1 MNLNVINEVR
11 EKNNIGTKK
20 PGSGNN
26 FNIGEIQEYER
37 QLRNL
42 TSEVNLELKKNKY
55 LTQEMQKRKIE
66 IDGINRDLGKMKKV
80 IEKNQEQIK
89 VLKKDETF
97 LEKMM
102 KFAKNKLLI

>member
-11 EKNNIGTKK
+11 EKNEVGTKK
-20 PGSGNN
+20 PGIRNTFS
-26 FNIGEIQEYER
+26 IGEIQEYER